1 MAVACKLDRT
11 NGGEVMDFVIFVIS
25 MGVLIWGADLLIEQS
40 ERIAL
45 RFNISEF
52 IIGATLIALGT
63 SLPEMAASV
72 AASFNDKAALAVSNV
87 IGSNIL
93 NITLVLA
100 SVFLIARQINPDR
113 DFFAKDSTW
122 ALMPVMV
129 FILMILDGEISRFD
143 AALLLLMMGAY
154 LLFLIQDSK
163 SIPEPELDIDE
174 VSDFSWIKTIPML
187 LLGLILVIVGA
198 DFTVESASS
207 IAKSFGI
214 SEWIIGIVMVSL
226 GTSLPE
232 LVVSISAAMRGKVDM
247 AIGNIIGSN
256 MANTSVVLGAAALVK
271 PLPVDATANI
281 FDIATMIMAT
291 LLLVFITANKLYTK
305 SAGISLVIILGLF
318 LNNTL
323 QSML

>member
-1 MAVACKLDRT
+1 
-11 NGGEVMDFVIFVIS
+11 MDFVIFIVA
-25 MGVLIWGADLLIEQS
+25 MGALIWGADMLIEQS

-45 RFNISEF
+45 KFNIPEF

-72 AASFNDKAALAVSNV
+72 AASFNGSAEIAVSNV

-100 SVFLIARQINPDR
+100 SVFIIARHIKPDR

-122 ALMPVMV
+122 ALVPVLV
-129 FILMILDGEISRFD
+129 FILMSIDGVISRFE
-143 AALLLLMMGAY
+143 AMLLLLLMGAY
-154 LLFLIQDSK
+154 LLFLLQDAK
-163 SIPEPELDIDE
+163 NIPEEELDVDE
-174 VSDFSWIKTIPML
+174 SEVFSWSKVSIML
-187 LLGLILVIVGA
+187 IAGLVFVVVGA
-198 DFTVESASS
+198 HFTVESATS

-214 SEWIIGIVMVSL
+214 SEWVIGIVMISL

-232 LVVSISAAMRGKVDM
+232 LTVSISAAMKGKVDM

-256 MANTSVVLGAAALVK
+256 MANTTVVLGAAALVN
-271 PLPVDATANI
+271 PIQFNAPSYL
-281 FDIATMIMAT
+281 FDIATMIVAT
-291 LLLVFITANKLYTK
+291 LILVFITANKLYNK
-305 SAGISLVIILGLF
+305 SAGISLIIILGLF

-323 QSML
+323 QSI

>member
-1 MAVACKLDRT
+1 
-11 NGGEVMDFVIFVIS
+11 MDFLIFVIA
-25 MGVLIWGADLLIEQS
+25 MGVLIWGADLIINQS

-45 RFNISEF
+45 KFNIPEF

-72 AASFNDKAALAVSNV
+72 AASFSHKPDIAIANV
-87 IGSNIL
+87 IGSNVL

-100 SVFLIARQINPDR
+100 AVFLIATNINPSR

-122 ALMPVMV
+122 ALVPVLV
-129 FILMILDGEISRFD
+129 FILMILDGVISRFD
-143 AALLLLMMGAY
+143 ALLLLLLMGAY
-154 LLFLIQDSK
+154 LVFLLQDAK
-163 SIPEPELDIDE
+163 NIPDEDLEDIDIGT
-174 VSDFSWIKTIPML
+174 FTWTKTISI
-187 LLGLILVIVGA
+187 LLGGFVLVIIGA
-198 DFTVESASS
+198 HFTVESASE

-214 SEWIIGIVMVSL
+214 SEWIIGIILVAV

-232 LVVSISAAMRGKVDM
+232 LVVSISAAVKGKVDM

-256 MANTSVVLGAAALVK
+256 MANTTVVLGAAALTN
-271 PLPVDATANI
+271 PMSINAPAYI
-281 FDIATMIMAT
+281 FDIATMIIAT

-323 QSML
+323 QYI

>member
-1 MAVACKLDRT
+1 
-11 NGGEVMDFVIFVIS
+11 MDFIIFFIS
-25 MGVLIWGADLLIEQS
+25 MGVLIWGADLLIAES

-72 AASFNDKAALAVSNV
+72 AASLNGKAALAVSNV
-87 IGSNIL
+87 IGSNTL

-100 SVFLIARQINPDR
+100 SVFLIAKSINPDR
-113 DFFAKDSTW
+113 DFFAKDSIW
-122 ALMPVMV
+122 ALMPAMV
-129 FILMILDGEISRFD
+129 FVLMTLDGEISRFD

-163 SIPEPELDIDE
+163 SMPEPDIDSDE
-174 VSDFSWIKTIPML
+174 LNDFSWLKTIPML
-187 LLGLILVIVGA
+187 LLGLALVIVGA
-198 DFTVESASS
+198 DFTVESASA
-207 IAKSFGI
+207 IAKSFGV
-214 SEWIIGIVMVSL
+214 SEWIIGIVMVAL

-232 LVVSISAAMRGKVDM
+232 LVVSISAAVRGKVDM

-256 MANTSVVLGAAALVK
+256 MANTSVVLGASALVK
-271 PLPVDATANI
+271 PLPVDIMANL
-281 FDIATMIMAT
+281 FDIATMVVAT

-305 SAGISLVIILGLF
+305 SAGISLMIILGLF
-318 LNNTL
+318 LNHSL
-323 QSML
+323 QHL